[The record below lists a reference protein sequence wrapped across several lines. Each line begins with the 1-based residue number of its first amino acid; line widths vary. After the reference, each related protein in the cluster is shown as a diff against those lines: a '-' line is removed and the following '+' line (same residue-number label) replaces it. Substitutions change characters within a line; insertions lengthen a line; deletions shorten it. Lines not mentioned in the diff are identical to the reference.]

1 MDHHITIA
9 DGVYWV
15 GVNDRRTKL
24 FESIWPLPHGVA
36 YNSYLIDDE
45 KVVLIDAVKD
55 LFAGDLAG
63 NLRALLDGRP
73 VDYLVIN
80 HIEPDHSGAVQLL
93 RQLFPGMQIVGN
105 KKTVEFLLHL
115 HGIDDGLHV
124 VQDGD
129 ELDLGSRKLRFQTT
143 PMVHWPETMM
153 TYLTGAGILFSGD
166 AFGGYGTLERG
177 IFDDMLPEHSLVED
191 EALRYYSNIVGRV
204 SPMVQKALQKLAGL
218 ELNAVAPTH
227 GLVWRGNPGRI
238 VELYDRWS
246 RYQGEEAVVLA
257 YGSMYG
263 NTERTMEAIAHA
275 LTRHGVRDLRV
286 HNVAESHPSYIL
298 RDMWRARGV
307 VIGTPTYEIGVF
319 PLVDNLLS
327 MLREKRL
334 CNRTLGIFGS
344 YGWSGGG
351 VKGVRAFAEQ
361 MKWEV
366 VEPVVEARFATKA
379 EHLEQVE
386 QMAATLAARIRE
398 DGAD

>member
-1 MDHHITIA
+1 MEQHIAIA

-15 GVNDRRTKL
+15 GVNDRRTQL
-24 FESIWPLPHGVA
+24 FESLWPLPHGVA
-36 YNSYLIDDE
+36 YNAYLVDDE

-55 LFAGDLAG
+55 LFSGDLAG
-63 NLRALLDGRP
+63 NLQALLGGRRP

-93 RQLFPGMQIVGN
+93 RQLFPQMQIVGN
-105 KKTVEFLLHL
+105 KKTMEFLQHL
-115 HGIDDGLHV
+115 HGIDDNLIV

-129 ELDLGSRKLRFQTT
+129 ELDLGRRKLRFHIT

-153 TYLTGAGILFSGD
+153 TYLAGEGILFSGD
-166 AFGGYGTLERG
+166 AFGGFGTLERG
-177 IFDDMLPEHSLVED
+177 LFDDMLPEHSLVED

-218 ELNAVAPTH
+218 ELKIVAPTH

-246 RYQGEEAVVLA
+246 SYQAEEAVVVA
-257 YGSMYG
+257 YASMYG
-263 NTERTMEAIAHA
+263 NTERTMEAVARA
-275 LTRHGVRDLRV
+275 LTRAGVRDLRV
-286 HNVAESHPSYIL
+286 HNVSESHPSYIL
-298 RDMWRARGV
+298 RDIWRARGL

-327 MLREKRL
+327 MLHEKRL
-334 CNRTLGIFGS
+334 CQRTLGIFGS

-351 VKGVRAFAEQ
+351 VKGVQEFAAK

-379 EHLEQVE
+379 EHLVQVE
-386 QMAATLAARIRE
+386 QMALQLAARVK
-398 DGAD
+398 DG